1 MPDHRIAELTAK
13 LHART
18 GPAGLAIKGYGKNVR
33 MIRKELGRMA
43 NLQTRP
49 PAPAAAHVESPEPAA
64 VDKLAPV
71 VVPSPPDQT
80 PAVVGA
86 PIFRRSTKP

>member
-1 MPDHRIAELTAK
+1 MPARRIAELTAK

-33 MIRKELGRMA
+33 MIRKELGRLA

-64 VDKLAPV
+64 VDKLASV
-71 VVPSPPDQT
+71 VVPSPPDPT
-80 PAVVGA
+80 HTTAGV
-86 PIFRRSTKP
+86 PIFRRSIKP